1 MTQGW
6 NGHVSPEGASWGP
19 DGPAPARA
27 ARHEAS
33 EVAET
38 ARDAGDHVTRTAAD
52 QARHV
57 AAEGQRQARD
67 VLREGRDQVVEQARS
82 GQRLAAQRIGAFGD
96 ELVEM
101 AGKTKGSGPGSELA
115 RQGAERAHAVSAWLE
130 QREPTDV
137 LDEVRRFARRRP
149 GTFLLGAALAGVVA
163 GRLTSGVLRE
173 TRGGRGQDHHDAP
186 TPPPTPAPAPAPAP
200 APTEAVAPPDRG
212 ATRPAAPAEV
222 PPPVGGPAPEYAAP
236 PVDVPPEA
244 PYDGWGPPPPGGFE
258 PYPDQ
263 HDRGAPV
270 PPEGREAPSPWDRV
284 QP

>member
-6 NGHVSPEGASWGP
+6 NGHGSPEGASWGP

-38 ARDAGDHVTRTAAD
+38 ARDAGDHVARTAAD

-67 VLREGRDQVVEQARS
+67 VLSEGRDQVVEQART
-82 GQRLAAQRIGAFGD
+82 GQRMAAQRIGAFGD

-115 RQGAERAHAVSAWLE
+115 RQGAERAHAVASWLE
-130 QREPTDV
+130 QREPTDL

-149 GTFLLGAALAGVVA
+149 GTFLLGAALAGVLA
-163 GRLTSGVLRE
+163 GRLTRGVIGDA
-173 TRGGRGQDHHDAP
+173 RGGGSQGDHTADP
-186 TPPPTPAPAPAPAP
+186 TPGDAL
-200 APTEAVAPPDRG
+200 PPDRA
-212 ATRPAAPAEV
+212 ATRPPM
-222 PPPVGGPAPEYAAP
+222 PAAP
-236 PVDVPPEA
+236 PPPGAGPVPGHAAPPAAVPPEA
-244 PYDGWGPPPPGGFE
+244 PYEGWGPPPPGGFE

-263 HDRGAPV
+263 HSAAPA
-270 PPEGREAPSPWDRV
+270 PPEGRAVSDPREQVRP
-284 QP
+284 